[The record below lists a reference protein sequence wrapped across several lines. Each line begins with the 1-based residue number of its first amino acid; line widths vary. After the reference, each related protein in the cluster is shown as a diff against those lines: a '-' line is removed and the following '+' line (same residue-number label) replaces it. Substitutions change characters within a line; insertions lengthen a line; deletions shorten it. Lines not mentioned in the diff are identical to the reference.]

1 MLMPAIPGSPY
12 NALRG
17 TVRTCDS
24 GFLLLVCVVGACA
37 FASAVHAQQYPVR
50 PIRIIVPQS
59 PGASTDLTARLVGQR
74 LSEAVK
80 QPVVVDNRPG
90 AGTTHGTD
98 LVVRATPDG
107 YTLLVVASSISINPS
122 IYKKLP
128 YDTLRDLAP
137 VTQLSAFPNML
148 VVHPSV
154 PVKTVQ
160 DLLSLLKAKPGQLNY
175 ASAGTGT
182 GTHLSAE
189 LFKYM
194 TGTDM
199 VHVPYKGGGPAVT
212 ALIGGQVQL
221 MFGTTVTLLP
231 QVRTGKLRA
240 VAVTTAKRSPAAPDI
255 PTIAESGV
263 PGFDHGPWNGMFTT
277 AKTPPAIVS
286 KINAEVVR
294 ILKTEDVRTVFLKE
308 GAEPVGNSPAEFSAV
323 MKNEVAK
330 WAKVVQASGIKAD

>member
-1 MLMPAIPGSPY
+1 MAARASNHGT
-12 NALRG
+12 LRVCAAAFV
-17 TVRTCDS
+17 T
-24 GFLLLVCVVGACA
+24 LLAA
-37 FASAVHAQQYPVR
+37 ESAAQYPSR

-59 PGASTDLTARLVGQR
+59 PGASTDLTARLIGQK

-80 QPVVVDNRPG
+80 QPVIVDNRPG

-98 LVVRATPDG
+98 MVVKATPDG

-137 VTQLSAFPNML
+137 VTQLSVFPNML

-160 DLLSLLKAKPGQLNY
+160 DLVALAKAKSGQLNY

-189 LFKYM
+189 LFKNM
-194 TGTDM
+194 TGVDI

-231 QVRTGKLRA
+231 QVRTGKLRP
-240 VAVTTAKRSPAAPDI
+240 VAVTTLKRSAAAPEV

-263 PGFDHGPWNGMFTT
+263 SGFDHGPWNGMFTT
-277 AKTPPAIVS
+277 AKTPSAVVAR
-286 KINAEVVR
+286 INSEVVK
-294 ILKTEDVRTVFLKE
+294 ILHSPEVKSVLIKE
-308 GAEPVGNSPAEFSAV
+308 GAEPVGNTPAEFAGI
-323 MKNEVAK
+323 MKSEVAK
-330 WAKVVQASGIKAD
+330 WAKVIQAAGIKAD